1 MKNMAENRIEEPGML
16 THRDIKSACLF
27 ILPLITL
34 IFLFILVPVIGTF
47 INSLFQDVSFLDKKF
62 IFLKNYQQLF
72 SDPGFRQALKFTML
86 FILVSVPLEIV
97 LGTIFA
103 LLMNADVPLR
113 GLLRACVLIPWAIPA
128 AISARTWELI
138 YNYSYGL
145 ANFIFT
151 RLGITSEPVNW
162 LGTSIGAFGAV
173 VAADVWKT
181 TPFVAII
188 VLAGL
193 QSIPEEI
200 INQAKVD
207 RANLLQIF
215 FKVTVPLI
223 KPVIIVALLFRTID
237 GLRVFDVIYVLTGG
251 GPGGETTSISH
262 YAYKYFLSGDFGYGS
277 AVSVVLFVVAFSL
290 SVIYV
295 KVGRFETG
303 QI

>member
-1 MKNMAENRIEEPGML
+1 ML
-16 THRDIKSACLF
+16 IRKDIKSACLF
-27 ILPLITL
+27 ILPLIAL
-34 IFLFILVPVIGTF
+34 ILLFILVPVLGTF
-47 INSLFQDVSFLDKKF
+47 VNSLFRDVSFLEKRF
-62 IFLKNYQQLF
+62 IFLRNFQRLF
-72 SDPGFRQALKFTML
+72 GDPGFRQALRFTLL
-86 FILVSVPLEIV
+86 FILVSVPLEII

-103 LLMNADVPLR
+103 LLMNADVPFR

-145 ANFIFT
+145 ANFVLT
-151 RLGITSEPVNW
+151 ALGITSQPVNW

-173 VAADVWKT
+173 VVADVWKT

-193 QSIPEEI
+193 QAVPKELIS
-200 INQAKVD
+200 QAKVD

-277 AVSVVLFVVAFSL
+277 AVSVVLFIVAFSL

-295 KVGRFETG
+295 KAGRFGTE

>member
-1 MKNMAENRIEEPGML
+1 MAGNRIEKNKDAAHKE
-16 THRDIKSACLF
+16 IKSACTF

-34 IFLFILVPVIGTF
+34 IFLFILVPVLGTLV
-47 INSLFQDVSFLDKKF
+47 NSLFQDVSFLGKRF
-62 IFLKNYQQLF
+62 IFLKNFQQLL
-72 SDPGFRQALKFTML
+72 SDSGFRQALKFTLL

-151 RLGITSEPVNW
+151 KIGITSQPANW

-193 QSIPEEI
+193 QAVPKELIS
-200 INQAKVD
+200 QAKVD
-207 RANLLQIF
+207 RANFLQIF
-215 FKVTVPLI
+215 HKVTLPLI

-237 GLRVFDVIYVLTGG
+237 GLRVFDMIYVLTGG
-251 GPGGETTSISH
+251 GPGGATTSISH
-262 YAYKYFLSGDFGYGS
+262 YAYKYFLSGDFGYAS
-277 AVSVVLFVVAFSL
+277 AVSVVLFIVAFSL
-290 SVIYV
+290 SVIYI
-295 KVGRFETG
+295 KAGRFSTDE
-303 QI
+303 I

>member
-1 MKNMAENRIEEPGML
+1 MAENRIKDRGML
-16 THRDIKSACLF
+16 IHRDIKSACLF

-34 IFLFILVPVIGTF
+34 ILLFILVPVLGTF
-47 INSLFQDVSFLDKKF
+47 INSLFQDVSFLDKRF
-62 IFLKNYQQLF
+62 IFLKNFQRLF
-72 SDPGFRQALKFTML
+72 GDSGFRQALRFTLL
-86 FILVSVPLEIV
+86 FILVSVPLEII

-103 LLMNADVPLR
+103 LLMNADVPFR

-145 ANFIFT
+145 ANFVLT
-151 RLGITSEPVNW
+151 KLGITSGPVNW

-173 VAADVWKT
+173 VVADVWKT

-193 QSIPEEI
+193 QAVPKELVS
-200 INQAKVD
+200 QAKVD

-277 AVSVVLFVVAFSL
+277 AVSVVLFIIAFSL

-295 KVGRFETG
+295 KAGRFGTE